1 MPRTGRVVLPNT
13 PHHIVQRGH
22 NRDSIFADARD
33 CHYYLANLREW
44 KTTLGCRL
52 YAYCQMTN
60 HIHLI
65 VDPGDNPESLALL
78 MKRVAARQTRFV
90 NALEGRTGSL
100 WEGRYKSSAI
110 ETDRYL
116 LACCRYVELN
126 PVRARMVGAPE
137 DYLWSSYRHKVGL
150 AESPVVDLD
159 PCYLAMGGAHR
170 ERVARYRRWVA
181 EAIPP
186 GEWRL
191 IRDAVQ
197 RGQLTGSQGFVEQVQ
212 QRIGRRVAQ
221 RGRGRPRRSKNKS
234 VPF

>member
-1 MPRTGRVVLPNT
+1 M
-13 PHHIVQRGH
+13 QRGH
-22 NRDSIFADARD
+22 NRASVFAEARD
-33 CHYYLANLREW
+33 FHYYLANLQEW
-44 KTTLGCRL
+44 KAALGCRL
-52 YAYCQMTN
+52 YAYCLMTN

-65 VDPGDNPESLALL
+65 VDPGTHPEHLALL
-78 MKRVAARQTRFV
+78 MKHVAARQTRFV

-110 ETDRYL
+110 ETERYL

-126 PVRARMVGAPE
+126 PVRSRMADAPE
-137 DYLWSSYRHKVGL
+137 DYLWSRYRHKAGL

-159 PCYLAMGGAHR
+159 PCYLALGGDPG

-186 GEWRL
+186 GECQL

-197 RGQLTGSQGFVEQVQ
+197 RGQLTASQRLVAQVR
-212 QRIGRRVAQ
+212 QRIGRRIAQ
-221 RGRGRPRRSKNKS
+221 RGRGRPKHSENES